1 MRSNRMQPYGDIFI
15 VDTPHLDKFADR
27 MYAEQKQREQ
37 LQRIEAEKLD
47 KEMADEIGV
56 IRSEDRDAYIEKYN
70 KYKALK
76 KELLFNP
83 KLQRNPKEYN
93 RVQMEAEKAF
103 SDAKTFAGRSAEVND
118 AAKEFVKG
126 YVKNPDLYSDDFSER
141 INYLRRYPLDKLT
154 QTPIGD
160 VTDMSKLVNTG
171 PNEKFIA
178 SISKAR
184 GTKPTTR
191 YSENISL
198 DKEGLQSQMVEYQF
212 TTTDTE
218 YKNALMREFIGPNER
233 AAAKQW
239 TKMLADNP
247 QLIIDVQRQY
257 DSIPPEKWKMMGKEK
272 GELVLDPNKS
282 KAENLATYLAMQ
294 EAISAQP
301 VIKKSTPKANQGAI
315 MDKKFEQQKALQA
328 IKKNDQ
334 KELAAMR
341 NALSIK
347 LKQTPSANKK
357 EVEEDAID
365 ELYNTIYNNAVE
377 EGSEIFTYEDG
388 KNGPIY
394 RVAGLAALDNA
405 LKKPYGPDGKVIP
418 PDRIWID
425 KFGGIRVAF
434 YKRDKKDNIVKTEK
448 GVPIVDRDKSQT
460 LDQETFKTTVLGKT
474 FLGVGAVKKRVES
487 KGKNPAGKKPTEKID
502 YGKKYNF

>member
-141 INYLRRYPLDKLT
+141 INYLRKYPLDKLT

-171 PNEKFIA
+171 PNEKFVA

-184 GTKPTTR
+184 GTRPVTR
-191 YSENISL
+191 YSENVSL

-257 DSIPPEKWKMMGKEK
+257 DSIPTEKWKMMGKEK

-301 VIKKSTPKANQGAI
+301 VIKKSAVKPNQAAI

-328 IKKNDQ
+328 IKTNDQ
-334 KELAAMR
+334 KELARLR
-341 NALSIK
+341 NSLSIA
-347 LKQTPSANKK
+347 LKKAAPGARKQ
-357 EVEEDAID
+357 VENDAID
-365 ELYNTIYNNAVE
+365 EMYNGIYDDAVANGAE
-377 EGSEIFTYEDG
+377 TATYEDG
-388 KNGPIY
+388 TNGPIY
-394 RVAGLAALDNA
+394 RVAGLAAIDNA
-405 LKKPYGPDGKVIP
+405 FKKPYGEGGKMIP
-418 PDRIWID
+418 PDEVWID
-425 KFGGIRVAF
+425 RDDNIRVVF
-434 YKRDKKDNIVKTEK
+434 YKRNSKGEIEKTK
-448 GVPIVDRDKSQT
+448 GGAKIVDKEKRRV
-460 LDQETFKTTVLGKT
+460 LDQETFKRTVIGK
-474 FLGVGAVKKRVES
+474 FLGVSAVKKRVES
-487 KGKNPAGKKPTEKID
+487 KGKKPSSKSSTERDFGKE
-502 YGKKYNF
+502 YGF